1 VAGGAG
7 RTVVAGGAGT
17 GRTAGGLPSVGV
29 TDCACADA
37 TAARTTAPVT
47 IASDVFRIGTS
58 SLDVCNAWTT
68 SSVPLWRV
76 APTAALN
83 RSRGILNRLCGA
95 ASFEESIGDGVAIA
109 APRWERAQRVNRLRA
124 PVLATQGTGTGR
136 GIIARISLQAMSHIS
151 LAMMAGSQ
159 NNIGMVNLLCG
170 VTLQRRPAFQCS
182 QSFQDL

>member
-29 TDCACADA
+29 IDCACADA
-37 TAARTTAPVT
+37 TKARTAAPVT

-58 SLDVCNAWTT
+58 SLDICNAWTT
-68 SSVPLWRV
+68 SSVSPWRV

-95 ASFEESIGDGVAIA
+95 ASFESIGDGVAIA

-124 PVLATQGTGTGR
+124 PLLATQGTGTGR
-136 GIIARISLQAMSHIS
+136 GIIARISLQTMSHIS

-159 NNIGMVNLLCG
+159 NNIGMVNLLCD
-170 VTLQRRPAFQCS
+170 VTLQRRTAFQC
-182 QSFQDL
+182 